1 MMRASF
7 EAATTDRRGAAPT
20 ADADGTRLRLAALV
34 FSTVVFLLGCLSA
47 LVTRACCTRQ
57 RKAPAAAP
65 RHESAQAHADGDD
78 DPERGGG
85 TMTKPRRTHVRVPVR
100 EGE

>member
-1 MMRASF
+1 MMRTSF
-7 EAATTDRRGAAPT
+7 EAATTGRRGAALT
-20 ADADGTRLRLAALV
+20 ADADGTRLLLAAVV
-34 FSTVVFLLGCLSA
+34 FSTVVCLLGCLSA
-47 LVTRACCTRQ
+47 LFTRACCTRQ

-65 RHESAQAHADGDD
+65 RHESSQAHADGDD

-85 TMTKPRRTHVRVPVR
+85 TRTKPRRTHIRVPVR